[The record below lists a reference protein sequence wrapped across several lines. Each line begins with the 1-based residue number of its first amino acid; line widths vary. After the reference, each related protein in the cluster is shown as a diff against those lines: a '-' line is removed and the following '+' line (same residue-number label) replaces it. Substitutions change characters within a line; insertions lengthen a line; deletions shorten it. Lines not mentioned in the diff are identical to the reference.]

1 MQGDNIETYR
11 YKPWNLLNIEYCLFQ
26 LKQVEEYMAYRKLP
40 SNTRNRITEY
50 FEHRYQVLQWIQGYT
65 GETRYTEVYRGIQG
79 YTGEY
84 RGIQRDTGIQGYKG
98 VYTGIQEILGIQG
111 DTEGYR
117 GYIGIGGIQGDIED
131 TGRYRWI
138 QVDTVVY
145 RGYRG
150 IQGYTAGILR
160 GIFIYK

>member
-1 MQGDNIETYR
+1 M
-11 YKPWNLLNIEYCLFQ
+11 NIEYCLFQ

-84 RGIQRDTGIQGYKG
+84 RGIQRDMQG
-98 VYTGIQEILGIQG
+98 
-111 DTEGYR
+111 
-117 GYIGIGGIQGDIED
+117 
-131 TGRYRWI
+131 
-138 QVDTVVY
+138 Y

-150 IQGYTAGILR
+150 IQGYIRGYRRYWVYR
-160 GIFIYK
+160 GIQRDTGDTLV